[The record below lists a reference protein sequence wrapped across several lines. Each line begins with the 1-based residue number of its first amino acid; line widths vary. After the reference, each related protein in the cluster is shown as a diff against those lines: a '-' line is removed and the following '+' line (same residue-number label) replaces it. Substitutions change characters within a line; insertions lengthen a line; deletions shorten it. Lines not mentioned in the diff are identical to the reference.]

1 MIRTFGEHLRKEI
14 RKDMD
19 DLTDA
24 ISSGAAGSYEEYT
37 HYTGVIKGLAQAE
50 RLVLDLME
58 AAEKT
63 SDEN

>member
-24 ISSGAAGSYEEYT
+24 IASGGASSYDEYT

-63 SDEN
+63 SEEN

>member
-14 RKDMD
+14 RKDMES
-19 DLTDA
+19 LSDA
-24 ISSGAAGSYEEYT
+24 ITTGAANSYDEYT

-63 SDEN
+63 SEDN

>member
-1 MIRTFGEHLRKEI
+1 MIRTFGEHLRQEI

-19 DLTDA
+19 SLSDA
-24 ISSGAAGSYEEYT
+24 ITTGAATSYDEYT

-58 AAEKT
+58 AADKA
-63 SDEN
+63 SDDN

>member
-24 ISSGAAGSYEEYT
+24 IASGAVNSYEEYT

-50 RLVLDLME
+50 RLVLDLMD

-63 SDEN
+63 SEDN

>member
-19 DLTDA
+19 AITDA
-24 ISSGAAGSYEEYT
+24 IATGSANSYDEYT

-63 SDEN
+63 TEDN

>member
-14 RKDMD
+14 RKDLD

-24 ISSGAAGSYEEYT
+24 ISTGAAKSYDEYT

-58 AAEKT
+58 AAEK
-63 SDEN
+63 SPDHN

>member
-19 DLTDA
+19 ALTDA
-24 ISSGAAGSYEEYT
+24 IATGSANSYDEYT

-63 SDEN
+63 TEDN

>member
-1 MIRTFGEHLRKEI
+1 MIRTFGEHLRQEI

-19 DLTDA
+19 AITDA
-24 ISSGAAGSYEEYT
+24 IATGAASSYDEYT

-58 AAEKT
+58 AAET
-63 SDEN
+63 SSEDN

>member
-19 DLTDA
+19 AITDA
-24 ISSGAAGSYEEYT
+24 IATGSANSYDEYT

-50 RLVLDLME
+50 RLVLVLMD

-63 SDEN
+63 TEDN

>member
-1 MIRTFGEHLRKEI
+1 MIRTFGEHLRQEL

-19 DLTDA
+19 SITDA
-24 ISSGAAGSYEEYT
+24 IATGAATSYEEYT
-37 HYTGVIKGLAQAE
+37 HYTGVLKGLAQAE

-63 SDEN
+63 DDEN

>member
-24 ISSGAAGSYEEYT
+24 ISSGAASSYEEYT